1 MTETLLHLIGMGVP
15 LYSGRALL
23 QTLTPI
29 AAASDL
35 RRTINGELDDLSY
48 AQFRKYASKITC
60 TDQRT
65 PALDGIW
72 TGQHLT
78 VWCVQELAYPESGS
92 PQRPEVSGSSRTEN
106 GFVFYRPILEMRVT
120 DFSDQTDEWN
130 ADVAWELDLE
140 EI

>member
-1 MTETLLHLIGMGVP
+1 MTQTLLRLVAMGVP
-15 LYSGRALL
+15 FYSARGLL

-29 AAASDL
+29 SAASDL
-35 RRTINGELDDLSY
+35 RRTINGELDDLSNE
-48 AQFRKYASKITC
+48 QFRKYATKITC

-72 TGQHLT
+72 TGQHIT

-92 PQRPEVSGSSRTEN
+92 PQRPEVSGSSRTEE

-120 DFSDQTDEWN
+120 DFSDQTDEYG
-130 ADVAWELDLE
+130 ADVIWELDLE